1 MRNLRFRSIG
11 WSEPSKALLREK
23 KIHSIR
29 DRGRGILMTK
39 EDLIKNLG
47 TIAKSG
53 TSAIFVEKMQ
63 KSGDLNLIGPFG
75 VGFYSVYLVADYVE
89 VISKHN
95 DDKQMSGMSHLAVE
109 LKSDCTLGMK
119 LIGIG
124 LLSLHQL
131 CGINSVLFYSSK
143 IFESA
148 VKPQLL
154 ELGLFSDDEAEMKK
168 CALHLLVLSHS
179 CY

>member
-1 MRNLRFRSIG
+1 MQIKLD
-11 WSEPSKALLREK
+11 KEK
-23 KIHSIR
+23 KIIHSIR
-29 DRGRGILMTK
+29 DRGRGILITK

-63 KSGDLNLIGPFG
+63 KSGDLNLIGQFG

-119 LIGIG
+119 LCRSA
-124 LLSLHQL
+124 LDYFLS
-131 CGINSVLFYSSK
+131 INYAESTAFYSILVRSSNLLLFWIPLRSK
-143 IFESA
+143 SALERIGGDMAAGLDRPAAIRIFTAAFE
-148 VKPQLL
+148 VVFV
-154 ELGLFSDDEAEMKK
+154 E
-168 CALHLLVLSHS
+168 
-179 CY
+179 